1 MNRRDVLARMTG
13 GVAIGLAAGASS
25 ATAQTDS
32 LSKRPTT
39 GKTQLLLEDF
49 VPKSMLHVEEHTVER
64 AKFPVVDVH
73 THWSFSGKS
82 DDGSGL
88 KFSATPEELLAVMDR
103 RNIRTM
109 INLTGG
115 FDKGFLESHKRFD
128 LAHPGRFITLTEPQW
143 HRANDAGYP
152 KMQADSIER
161 EVQRGAKGVK
171 VLKTLGL
178 YLRNTDGTLVKVDDK
193 RFDPMWEVCAAK
205 NIPVFMHV
213 ADPEAFFLPTD
224 RFNER
229 FEELNNHPDWSF
241 HGKDFPSF
249 MDIMEAR
256 NRVIARHPKTKFILL
271 HWGNDAENLALVGQ
285 WMDKFPNFNV
295 EMAARIGELGRA
307 PRASRKFIDR
317 YQDRCMF
324 GTDAIPKGY
333 NVPQQI
339 FGDDLYKIYY
349 RFLETEDEYFD
360 YAPAPV
366 PPQGRWRI
374 SGLGLPD
381 GILKKIYHENI
392 DRLMGLSA

>member
-1 MNRRDVLARMTG
+1 MKRRDVLARLAG
-13 GVAIGLAAGASS
+13 GAAAGFA
-25 ATAQTDS
+25 AAGPLAAQTDS
-32 LSKRPTT
+32 LSERRKG
-39 GKTQLLLEDF
+39 GKMPLELEDF
-49 VPKSMLHVEEHTVER
+49 VPKSMLHVAEHTVER
-64 AKFPVVDVH
+64 SKYPVVDVH
-73 THWSFSGKS
+73 THWSFSAKS
-82 DDGSGL
+82 PDGSGL

-103 RNIRTM
+103 RNIRTL

-115 FDKGFLESHKRFD
+115 YDKGFLESHTRYD
-128 LAHPGRFITLTEPQW
+128 LAHPGRFITFTEPQW
-143 HRANDAGYP
+143 HRANEAGYA
-152 KMQADSIER
+152 KMQADAIER
-161 EVQRGAKGVK
+161 EVGRGAKGLK

-178 YLRNTDGTLVKVDDK
+178 YLRNTDGSLVKVDDK
-193 RFDPMWEVCAAK
+193 RFDLMWEACAAK

-213 ADPEAFFLPTD
+213 GDPEAFFLPTD

-256 NRVIARHPKTKFILL
+256 NRVLARHPKTQFVLL
-271 HWGNDAENLALVGQ
+271 HWGNDAENLGLVAQ
-285 WMDKFPNFNV
+285 WMDKFPNIQV

-307 PRASRKFIDR
+307 PRNTRKFIDR

-349 RFLETEDEYFD
+349 RFLETTDEYFD

-374 SGLGLPD
+374 YGLGLPD
-381 GILKKIYHENI
+381 AILKKIYHANI
-392 DRLMGLSA
+392 DRLLRLPS